1 MGKYSVPIKDSQFV
15 TIAKALADP
24 TRHRMMR
31 EVRAAGELT
40 CKQVCERFALSQP
53 TISHHICTLATAGLI
68 SVRKR
73 GQFHVLSIDEKVL
86 RGFIDA
92 LGLPDRA
99 EEDLSSDS
107 SDDAAAALKCSEAEL
122 PVAAKR
128 AKAQRRGARPK
139 S

>member
-15 TIAKALADP
+15 KIAKALADP

-92 LGLPDRA
+92 LGLSDQA
-99 EEDLSSDS
+99 EEDGESEPAE
-107 SDDAAAALKCSEAEL
+107 DAAAMLKCSEAEL
-122 PVAAKR
+122 PGTPKR
-128 AKAQRRGARPK
+128 AKAQRRRARSK